1 MNEELDA
8 MGTIRSYDEFEPV
21 LDVFLGEMKA
31 AIRYEEA
38 DLADWATESHEYMLA
53 CAESALIRLRAAAKL
68 GDEEL
73 VRDNAIDLGLAALK
87 IAAVQGGI

>member
-1 MNEELDA
+1 
-8 MGTIRSYDEFEPV
+8 
-21 LDVFLGEMKA
+21 
-31 AIRYEEA
+31 
-38 DLADWATESHEYMLA
+38 MLA